1 MALHYTISTEKTAC
15 GRAAT
20 SANATSITAD
30 VTCKTCCKSEAYVSA
45 APAAATAPSPAPAP
59 APVVKAT
66 PATEPVAAALDTSAP
81 KAKAIQQ
88 SKAVTAEP
96 VPVAPVEREASVAF
110 KEWSAQLSNKDRLP
124 RGKFAAHRKQCRS
137 GQSRVAA

>member
-45 APAAATAPSPAPAP
+45 APAAATAPSPVPVP
-59 APVVKAT
+59 VPVVKAT
-66 PATEPVAAALDTSAP
+66 PASEPVAAALDTSAP
-81 KAKAIQQ
+81 KGKAIQQ

-96 VPVAPVEREASVAF
+96 VQVAPVERDASVAY

-124 RGKFAAHRKQCRS
+124 RGKFAAHQKQCRS

>member
-45 APAAATAPSPAPAP
+45 APAAATAPSPAP